1 MYQVGERNV
10 IFARLA
16 VREGN
21 MVMVF
26 TLLISVFFGVTA
38 AIALVVNGT
47 MTLNGVR
54 AARVIRAELA
64 SMDRVSARSSAPSPQ
79 GRLVFS

>member
-64 SMDRVSARSSAPSPQ
+64 SMDRVSARSTAPYLQ
-79 GRLVFS
+79 GRPVFS